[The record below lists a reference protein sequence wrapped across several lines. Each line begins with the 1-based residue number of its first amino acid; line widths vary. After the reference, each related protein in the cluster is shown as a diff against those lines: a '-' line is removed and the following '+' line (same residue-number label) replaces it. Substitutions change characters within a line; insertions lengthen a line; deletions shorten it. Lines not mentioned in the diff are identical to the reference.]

1 MCHYDV
7 CILVRIPT
15 QLNGEPPREVRTQ
28 GREAR
33 KTALA
38 RVQVIAVRHL
48 DGGGVG
54 VAVHGVTETVMGF
67 RMQSCPD
74 GVTDQNGVWDG
85 NNLGDSQLSGLAD
98 KWGVVLPTK
107 KEGRGEAAGGR
118 GREVTLCL
126 GRVCLRC
133 SATSRELW
141 EAAVL
146 CQSAGHGMLI

>member
-15 QLNGEPPREVRTQ
+15 QLNGEPPREGRTQ

-33 KTALA
+33 KAALA
-38 RVQVIAVRHL
+38 TVQVIAVRHL
-48 DGGGVG
+48 DGSGVG
-54 VAVHGVTETVMGF
+54 VSVHGVTETVMAF
-67 RMQSCPD
+67 RMQSSPD
-74 GVTDQNGVWDG
+74 GVTDQNGVWGG
-85 NNLGDSQLSGLAD
+85 NNLGDSQLSSLGD

-107 KEGRGEAAGGR
+107 KEGRREAAGGH
-118 GREVTLCL
+118 GREVALCL
-126 GRVCLRC
+126 RRVCLRC

-146 CQSAGHGMLI
+146 CQSAEHGMLI